1 MHVCFYILSYLLC
14 YPLTYR
20 SSDFRPC
27 FSRVHE
33 LRALVQTNISLM
45 ALTATVTS
53 KMRKDI
59 IQMLDMSGC
68 HMVSA
73 SPNRANIFYE
83 VRRRTTVEDDVAD
96 IVDDLQNNS
105 VHANRVIIYC
115 RSLNMCA
122 HLYTHF
128 LHSLGTSG
136 YYPPGSPEISDHRIF
151 GMYHSNT
158 TEHNKKIIM
167 ESLSKEDGIV
177 RAVFATM
184 ALGMG
189 VDFSGLNRII
199 HYGAPRTIDD
209 YFQESGRAGRTGEL
223 SISTVFWSPPDA
235 PLRKDTSDPHI
246 AEAVAVRNYLENEQQ
261 CRRFQLLSYFDYS
274 LASNLP
280 PHDPTTC
287 CDVCKQNSQS

>member
-27 FSRVHE
+27 FSRIHE
-33 LRALVQTNISLM
+33 LRALVQTNIPVM

-73 SPNRANIFYE
+73 LPNRANIFYQ
-83 VRRRTTVEDDVAD
+83 VRRQTTVEDDVAD
-96 IVDDLQNNS
+96 IVDDLQNKS
-105 VHANRVIIYC
+105 VHAESSSTVVHSTCVHIFMPIFYTLSGQAVTIHLVHLKLVTIV
-115 RSLNMCA
+115 SLVC
-122 HLYTHF
+122 TIQ
-128 LHSLGTSG
+128 TQQ
-136 YYPPGSPEISDHRIF
+136 
-151 GMYHSNT
+151 NT
-158 TEHNKKIIM
+158 TKKIIM

-199 HYGAPRTIDD
+199 HHGAPRTIDD
-209 YFQESGRAGRTGEL
+209 YFQESDRAGRTGEL
-223 SISTVFWSPPDA
+223 SISTVFWSPDA
-235 PLRKDTSDPHI
+235 PLRKDTSDPHV

-261 CRRFQLLSYFDYS
+261 CRLFQLLSYFDYS
-274 LASNLP
+274 LVSNLP